1 MPHTGPTVQKVFTN
15 PLAVKPSTLLAICK
29 KPAVAWVDDYA
40 PSMGAAISYYFAFS
54 ITPLL
59 IIVIATAGY
68 VFGEDAVRGAL
79 QGQIAGPV
87 GSDGPSA
94 AALGR

>member
-1 MPHTGPTVQKVFTN
+1 MT
-15 PLAVKPSTLLAICK
+15 PSTLLAICK

-40 PSMGAAISYYFAFS
+40 PSMGAAIPSYFAFS

-59 IIVIATAGY
+59 IIVIAIAGY
-68 VFGEDAVRGAL
+68 VFGEHAVRGAL
-79 QGQIAGPV
+79 QGQIAGLV
-87 GSDGPSA
+87 DSDGASA